1 MTLNKLVMLGVFL
14 AGSNYFFA
22 QYSGGSGT
30 TANPYLISTAQD
42 LIDLS
47 ETVADFDKH
56 FLQTND
62 INMSITSSLNG
73 GLGFKPIGDFMAPTC
88 FVGTYDGGNYKIID
102 LYIDRPNQIG
112 VGLFGYFGNAGNG
125 AIRNVNIEASN
136 SVYINGQS
144 RVGGLVGMAQSG
156 VIENCSVGYS
166 QITGDSDLGGLVGRM
181 SLTLVTNCRV
191 IVSSI
196 YSFSTTQAMNIGGL
210 VGAAH
215 DAQIVRSYSSGYGLN
230 FAFSGL
236 NAGQG
241 NVFGRNNVGGVVG
254 VLEGGSTVNECFS
267 TMHIIASTVTTGHN
281 GLGGIAGRMQ
291 WSNNVIS
298 NSYFHGAV
306 KGGNRIG
313 GLVGVNNDP
322 PNSITNCYVVA
333 QIDMNANEKGAF
345 VGGGAIP
352 NTLTN
357 NFFSN
362 AINSGLNAFFHATT
376 PNPAGISGMTRAQM
390 KTEATY
396 SNANWAIPSIWQ
408 ISNCTNAGYP
418 YLTALSNTVF
428 TDIWFA
434 EFAIPDQCQGRLFE
448 LPLTS
453 NDGIE
458 GTWTSAYNPN
468 QTETY
473 TFVANSYECA
483 YDTEVT
489 ITILP
494 AQTSLTIEEACS
506 SFNWNGNEYTQSGTY
521 EVVFEGIAPNGCDS
535 IAILQLTI
543 TNIAISVTEDDGIL
557 HASQSAL
564 NSYQWIDCET
574 NQPIAG
580 ATSSSFQP
588 LQSGEYAVLVSDGTC
603 EVQSACVTYVIGG
616 VDPVGINEFESISFN
631 AFPNPM
637 LHEVT
642 IQSSTSVSALHGEL
656 RGTNGVLISTFEFS
670 GNSITLS
677 TEKLSSGVYFVSF
690 SGLNTVIKL
699 VK

>member
-1 MTLNKLVMLGVFL
+1 MTVNKLVILGLFL
-14 AGSNYFFA
+14 TGSNYFFA

-30 TANPYLISTAQD
+30 SANPYLISTAQD

-47 ETVADFDKH
+47 ETVTDFDKH

-62 INMSITSSLNG
+62 INMSITGSLNG

-88 FVGTYDGGNYKIID
+88 FVGTYDGGNHKIID
-102 LYIDRPNQIG
+102 LYIDRPNQVG

-125 AIRNVNIEASN
+125 TIRNVVLEANN
-136 SVYINGQS
+136 SFYVNGQS
-144 RVGGLVGMAQSG
+144 RVGALVGMTQSG
-156 VIENCSVGYS
+156 LIENCSVEYCAI
-166 QITGDSDLGGLVGRM
+166 QGDSDVGGLAGQINSTLVSNCRVIISSISSFSTTLSMNVGGLVG
-181 SLTLVTNCRV
+181 SAL
-191 IVSSI
+191 
-196 YSFSTTQAMNIGGL
+196 
-210 VGAAH
+210 
-215 DAQIVRSYSSGYGLN
+215 DAQIVQSYTSGYGLN
-230 FAFSGL
+230 FQFSSSGS
-236 NAGQG
+236 GQG
-241 NVFGRNNVGGVVG
+241 NVFGRSNVGGVVG
-254 VLEGGSTVNECFS
+254 ILQGESTVNECFS
-267 TMHIIASTVTTGHN
+267 TMHIIASTVTIGHN
-281 GLGGIAGRMQ
+281 ALAGIVGRIQ
-291 WSNNVIS
+291 NSNNVIS

-313 GLVGVNNDP
+313 GLVGVNDNTA
-322 PNSITNCYVVA
+322 NSIINSYVVA

-357 NFFSN
+357 NFYSN
-362 AINSGLNAFFHATT
+362 VINSGLNAFFHNTT

-396 SNANWAIPSIWQ
+396 SNANWAIPTIWQ
-408 ISNCTNAGYP
+408 ISNCTNSGYP
-418 YLTALSNTVF
+418 YLSALSNAVF

-434 EFAIPDQCQGRLFE
+434 DFSIDDQCQGRIFE

-458 GTWTSAYNPN
+458 GTWTTAYNPN

-494 AQTSLTIEEACS
+494 AQTSLTVEQACS
-506 SFNWNGNEYTQSGTY
+506 SFTWNGSEYTQSGTY
-521 EVVFEGIAPNGCDS
+521 EVVFDGIAPNGCDS
-535 IAILQLTI
+535 IAKLQLTI
-543 TNIAISVTEDDGIL
+543 TNIPISITEENDIL
-557 HASQSAL
+557 HASQSTL

-574 NQPIAG
+574 NQPIEG

-588 LQSGEYAVLVSDGTC
+588 LQSGEYAVLVSDGSC
-603 EVQSACVTYVIGG
+603 EAQSACVTYSVGG
-616 VDPVGINEFESISFN
+616 VDPVGINEFESLSFN

-642 IQSSTSVSALHGEL
+642 IQSSTLVSALHGEL
-656 RGTNGVLISTFEFS
+656 RGTNGMLIASFEFS

-677 TEKLSSGVYFVSF
+677 TEKLSSGVYFVTF
-690 SGLNTVIKL
+690 YGLNTVIKL